1 MNPLERRS
9 VMALAGVFGL
19 RMLGLFLILPVFALY
34 ADSLEGNTALL
45 TGLAIGAYGLTQAIF
60 QIPFGLLSDKWG
72 RKPIIAAGLLIFAI
86 GSVVAAMSDTITGVI
101 IGRALQGMGA
111 IAAAVIALV
120 SDLTREEQRTKAMAM
135 IGMTIGFSFF
145 LALMLGPLLD
155 SSIGVPGIFWLTAI
169 LAMAGIG
176 ITYLVVPDP
185 VSSHASLTRDPLG
198 KQFRDI
204 LKDHH
209 LLRLD
214 WGIFSLHLV
223 LTALFVAMPV
233 TLVEQLGFERQMHWQ
248 IYLPVILLSVVGMLP
263 MIFLTTRKK
272 NIPRIFILGILLMLI
287 SEFLLLSGSQGSAAI
302 FIVGI
307 LIWFTG
313 FNVLEA
319 LMPSLVSRL
328 APVTN
333 KGAAIGVYNSAEFFG
348 AFLGGVFGGLIMGIY
363 GSAGVFLMS
372 AAVMVV
378 WLLVMLP
385 ASPPKL
391 LETEVLRLPAGT
403 LEETDEIVRQLGT
416 VTGVAEAIH
425 VAGQGIVYLKV
436 DRETLDRDA
445 LAKYA
450 SGSREQA

>member
-1 MNPLERRS
+1 M
-9 VMALAGVFGL
+9 
-19 RMLGLFLILPVFALY
+19 
-34 ADSLEGNTALL
+34 
-45 TGLAIGAYGLTQAIF
+45 
-60 QIPFGLLSDKWG
+60 
-72 RKPIIAAGLLIFAI
+72 
-86 GSVVAAMSDTITGVI
+86 
-101 IGRALQGMGA
+101 
-111 IAAAVIALV
+111 
-120 SDLTREEQRTKAMAM
+120 
-135 IGMTIGFSFF
+135 
-145 LALMLGPLLD
+145 
-155 SSIGVPGIFWLTAI
+155 
-169 LAMAGIG
+169 
-176 ITYLVVPDP
+176 
-185 VSSHASLTRDPLG
+185 
-198 KQFRDI
+198 
-204 LKDHH
+204 
-209 LLRLD
+209 
-214 WGIFSLHLV
+214 
-223 LTALFVAMPV
+223 
-233 TLVEQLGFERQMHWQ
+233 
-248 IYLPVILLSVVGMLP
+248 
-263 MIFLTTRKK
+263 
-272 NIPRIFILGILLMLI
+272 
-287 SEFLLLSGSQGSAAI
+287 
-302 FIVGI
+302 

-348 AFLGGVFGGLIMGIY
+348 AFLGGVFGGVLMGMY

-372 AAVMVV
+372 AAVMLV

-425 VAGQGIVYLKV
+425 VAGQGVVYLKV